1 MKKTIESK
9 AAATILQ
16 RPNEITVGNKTYQ
29 VAPPSPA
36 TLILVSELVSQMPQ
50 INLDESDII
59 SESLRVAKDCRVIGD
74 IIAVLILGAQNLL
87 QTKRVIKR
95 VWLIFPKYETIIV
108 DRQKEL
114 ATEVLYDLRPIEL
127 NAIVQKLMVMMELSF
142 FFSLTTFLIGI
153 NLLKVTKDPG
163 TTQSGQ

>member
-1 MKKTIESK
+1 
-9 AAATILQ
+9 
-16 RPNEITVGNKTYQ
+16 
-29 VAPPSPA
+29 
-36 TLILVSELVSQMPQ
+36 MPQ

-142 FFSLTTFLIGI
+142 FFSLTNFLIGI